1 MGAMFS
7 HGIRRGGGYRWAI
20 RDEAGEPSLTTMST
34 SFFVIAS
41 ATVGGLATPAKISAA
56 ASAKSGNARRETLE
70 LPGRLDGHRQL
81 EHRREVGGERLRER
95 ARQRVHGHTLA
106 PGAERSGERAEVG
119 IREGRLSPPPLEHP
133 LLEPLDRAVALGV
146 HHQEDDR
153 PPGLPPP

>member
-56 ASAKSGNARRETLE
+56 ASAKSGNARCETLE
-70 LPGRLDGHRQL
+70 LPRRLDGHRQL

-95 ARQRVHGHTLA
+95 AWQRVHGHTLA
-106 PGAERSGERAEVG
+106 PGSERSGERAEGGSRDV
-119 IREGRLSPPPLEHP
+119 RLFPAPLEHP
-133 LLEPLDRAVALGV
+133 LLEAPDRDVSLLG
-146 HHQEDDR
+146 HHE
-153 PPGLPPP
+153 G